1 MLRQQFAALD
11 VEIQKLRQQQRS
23 IMTLLKEPELINQGQ
38 LTKQRWVEILR
49 ESGMND
55 QDMSNWHKRFE
66 QMDQWGIS
74 SFYSH

>member
-55 QDMSNWHKRFE
+55 QTCRIGTSALSRWS
-66 QMDQWGIS
+66 QWGIS